1 MVDQTPFRSYQN
13 TTRTM
18 RIDFNLAAANLDEA
32 KYNYNKTIGRG
43 GLERV
48 SLSNMFYPTYKL
60 VNGYQTIASPP
71 IVALK
76 HVQLIQSYGAL

>member
-1 MVDQTPFRSYQN
+1 MVDQTPFPAMETQ
-13 TTRTM
+13 TRTM

-48 SLSNMFYPTYKL
+48 S
-60 VNGYQTIASPP
+60 
-71 IVALK
+71 
-76 HVQLIQSYGAL
+76 

>member
-1 MVDQTPFRSYQN
+1 
-13 TTRTM
+13 M

-48 SLSNMFYPTYKL
+48 SLSNMFYPTYKDI
-60 VNGYQTIASPP
+60 NGFKTIASPHCSHK
-71 IVALK
+71 AHATNTKLWK
-76 HVQLIQSYGAL
+76 RCRWWLFGGLYW